1 MKKVLLVLFLCL
13 FFVSLIS
20 VNAAEELPVVEE
32 SFDWIAF
39 GTRVIEFIIASLPQL
54 VIIAGALATI
64 RKRNATIPEILSQT
78 KNAILTQSETKITD
92 IAKTILE
99 SNAKNSEKFSAL
111 ESKISDSDK
120 KVEVLLKENKEL
132 LSIINI
138 LVSRDSDLVKT
149 GKATKV
155 IQEVNK
161 DEKLQIKE

>member
-1 MKKVLLVLFLCL
+1 MKKILLVLILCL
-13 FFVSLIS
+13 FFISLIS

-64 RKRNATIPEILSQT
+64 RKKNATIPDILSQT
-78 KNAILTQSETKITD
+78 KTAILTQSETKIAD
-92 IAKTILE
+92 FASVILE
-99 SNAKNSEKFSAL
+99 SNAKHEEKISAL
-111 ESKISDSDK
+111 EKKIETSNQ
-120 KVEVLLKENKEL
+120 KVEVLVNENKEL
-132 LSIINI
+132 LSVINI

>member
-1 MKKVLLVLFLCL
+1 MKKILFVLILCL
-13 FFVSLIS
+13 FFVSFIS
-20 VNAAEELPVVEE
+20 VNALDESVVVDN

-64 RKRNATIPEILSQT
+64 RKKNATIPDILSQT
-78 KNAILTQSETKITD
+78 KTAILSQNETKISD
-92 IAKTILE
+92 IANVILE
-99 SNAKNSEKFSAL
+99 SNAKNNEKFLAL
-111 ESKISDSDK
+111 ENKISDSDK

-138 LVSRDSDLVKT
+138 LVSRDGDLVKT

-161 DEKLQIKE
+161 NEKLQIKE